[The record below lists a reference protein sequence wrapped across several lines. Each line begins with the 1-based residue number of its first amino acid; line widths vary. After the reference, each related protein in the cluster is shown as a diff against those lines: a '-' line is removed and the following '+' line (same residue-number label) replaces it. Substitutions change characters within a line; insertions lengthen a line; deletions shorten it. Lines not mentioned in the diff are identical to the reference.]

1 MNNIE
6 LRNKKINELKKMIG
20 TNFAVSHFV
29 PAIIKSQI
37 VDVAFLYPIGT
48 SDTKRTRPFA
58 KVLFEHKTGM
68 LLDYSNSFI
77 NDFMDS
83 EKYPMSMKVDY
94 SLSKFSSAL
103 EAKKSLDK
111 VAELYDDVCALFGK
125 KELSNEEKEKV
136 LVFTN
141 NFYKTVP
148 DETLAFYM
156 ELSPEFFSWLKS
168 V

>member
-20 TNFAVSHFV
+20 ANFAVSHFV

-58 KVLFEHKTGM
+58 KVIFEHKTGM

-103 EAKKSLDK
+103 ESKKSLDK

-125 KELSNEEKEKV
+125 NELSNEEKGKV
-136 LVFTN
+136 SIFTD

>member
-20 TNFAVSHFV
+20 INFAVSHFV
-29 PAIIKSQI
+29 PAIINSQV

-48 SDTKRTRPFA
+48 SGTKRTRPFA
-58 KVLFEHKTGM
+58 KAIFEHKTGM

-94 SLSKFSSAL
+94 SLAKFPSAL
-103 EAKKSLDK
+103 EAKQSLDK
-111 VAELYDDVCALFGK
+111 VVELYDDVCALFGK
-125 KELSNEEKEKV
+125 TELSHEEKGKV
-136 LVFTN
+136 SIFTD

-148 DETLAFYM
+148 DETLAFYKG
-156 ELSPEFFSWLKS
+156 LSPEFFSWLKS